1 MKTIQKD
8 LLNTLKLVIS
18 LSILGAIVRVT
29 GTTFFEVNLFP
40 LISLVVII
48 TIIIWVIQSNKETK
62 KWIMNKL
69 KRLFK

>member
-1 MKTIQKD
+1 MKTI
-8 LLNTLKLVIS
+8 KLVIS
-18 LSILGAIVRVT
+18 LFILGVIVQVT

-48 TIIIWVIQSNKETK
+48 AIIIWVIQSNKETK
-62 KWIMNKL
+62 KWMMNKL